1 MQEEKMIAS
10 IQRSNDNKKS
20 FKEIR
25 LTQHFVDRYCNRV
38 IKKSNCL
45 SKLDILNDIKKRMTD
60 REKMVLGLFAK
71 NKNYVKVPMG
81 AYQLVVINRKLIT
94 VY

>member
-1 MQEEKMIAS
+1 MITS

-20 FKEIR
+20 FKDIR
-25 LTQHFVDRYCNRV
+25 LTQHFVDRYCSRV
-38 IKKSNCL
+38 NKKSNSL
-45 SKLDILNDIKKRMTD
+45 SKPAILNDIKKRMTI
-60 REKMVLGLFAK
+60 RERMVLGLFAK

-81 AYQLVVINRKLIT
+81 AYQLVVINKKLIT